1 MFNKIGED
9 GLSPNKVTYSILIE
23 WCSKNGNMEKAYELY
38 TQMKEKGIQP
48 SVFNG
53 NSLMLGFLKSRS
65 LENAFKLFDEAVEC
79 GIPKV
84 FTYNYLLSWLS
95 EKGKVNEAQG
105 IWKKMTSKG
114 VEPNVVSYNN
124 MILGHYRKGD
134 MDIAS
139 SLFLKRIDRKG
150 LNT

>member
-38 TQMKEKGIQP
+38 TQMKEKGIQS

-79 GIPKV
+79 RILKV

-95 EKGKVNEAQG
+95 
-105 IWKKMTSKG
+105 
-114 VEPNVVSYNN
+114 
-124 MILGHYRKGD
+124 
-134 MDIAS
+134 
-139 SLFLKRIDRKG
+139 
-150 LNT
+150 